1 MSNVNNRLKSFL
13 NPQVFSTNSDRE
25 KGAEAR
31 KTQKMGDAWER
42 DPVSKSPPSGNT
54 DENTV
59 RLTSAGP
66 DVSALTQRQKYV
78 CKTKASEAEREQAD
92 SISFTSWT
100 VTLDSNP

>member
-1 MSNVNNRLKSFL
+1 MVNYEVWIMLNVNNRLKSFL

-59 RLTSAGP
+59 KLTNAGV
-66 DVSALTQRQKYV
+66 DVSALTKWQKYV
-78 CKTKASEAEREQAD
+78 RKTEASDAERQ
-92 SISFTSWT
+92 
-100 VTLDSNP
+100 